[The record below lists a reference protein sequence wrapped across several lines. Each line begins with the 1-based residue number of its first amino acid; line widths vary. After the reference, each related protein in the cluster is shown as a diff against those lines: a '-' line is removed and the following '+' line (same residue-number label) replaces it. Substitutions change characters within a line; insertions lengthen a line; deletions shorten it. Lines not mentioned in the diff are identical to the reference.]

1 MDRDK
6 SETEKTEQPKKT
18 EQAISDIVGDLVVS
32 AATVIAHSAAEAV
45 VGRVKKAAKKSAV
58 AKKAKAVVK
67 KVAPKANNRRSKKTK
82 SSAGRKAGRK
92 KKLLRSWQRSRSA
105 RPDLSRKYC
114 PRDDGSARA
123 SSL

>member
-6 SETEKTEQPKKT
+6 SETETTEQPKKT
-18 EQAISDIVGDLVVS
+18 EQPISDIVGDLVVS

-82 SSAGRKAGRK
+82 SSAGRKAVRK
-92 KKLLRSWQRSRSA
+92 TKTAKKLAKKSKR
-105 RPDLSRKYC
+105 
-114 PRDDGSARA
+114 
-123 SSL
+123 

>member
-67 KVAPKANNRRSKKTK
+67 KVAPKANNRSEEN
-82 SSAGRKAGRK
+82 
-92 KKLLRSWQRSRSA
+92 QIVSRSE
-105 RPDLSRKYC
+105 SC
-114 PRDDGSARA
+114 
-123 SSL
+123 